1 MKAMNKIMA
10 FIRSIPVVLKVYVII
25 AILAPLLA
33 NEKPLVINY
42 HQEWH
47 FPAFT
52 SDKYFTVY
60 NDDGSSTSELSEF
73 VNWSGLKS
81 DFALFAPIRW
91 TAGKTDLANA
101 NFASPF
107 GEQLK
112 FDKDG
117 RKTSLPF
124 LQRHFLG
131 TTRSGED
138 VLAGLIYGSRI
149 SMIIGFLF
157 VIIAGMIGVMLGGI
171 SGYFGDHRFKLGWLT
186 IALMMLLIF
195 PAIYISRQII
205 ACSTEIS
212 LTTLLSYALAG
223 LVFLTILCLPIFLE
237 KKLSF
242 LKTKEVSI
250 PIDFLI
256 SRFTELFLS
265 LPRVILILTLAAI
278 SKPSLLM
285 LVVIIGFT
293 SWTDIA
299 RITRAEVMK
308 LRDIEFIQAER
319 AMGSKFSR
327 ILLLHLAPNILP
339 ALQNVFVYGFASAI
353 MTETGLSFLGI
364 GLPPGTPSWGSL
376 MFSARENFTAWWL
389 VILPGLTITLLLI
402 SLNNYAAKLLK
413 KRRKNSQFVN
423 IF

>member
-1 MKAMNKIMA
+1 MSWSKKIA
-10 FIRSIPVVLKVYVII
+10 TFIKKIPLVLKVYLLI
-25 AILAPLLA
+25 AVLAPLLA
-33 NEKPLVINY
+33 NERPLVLKY
-42 HQEWH
+42 HGEWH
-47 FPAFT
+47 FPAFST
-52 SDKYFTVY
+52 SNYFKIY
-60 NDDGSSTSELSEF
+60 NEDGTSESELSEF
-73 VNWSGLKS
+73 VNWSDLNA
-81 DFALFAPIRW
+81 DFSIYAPIRW

-107 GEQLK
+107 GEQYK
-112 FDKDG
+112 FDKVG
-117 RKTSLPF
+117 RKIALPI

-138 VLAGLIYGSRI
+138 VCTGLIYGSRI
-149 SMIIGFLF
+149 SMIIGCLF
-157 VIIAGMIGVMLGGI
+157 VLIAGVIGVILGGLA
-171 SGYFGDHRFKLGWLT
+171 GYFGDHRFKLGWLSVLLT
-186 IALMMLLIF
+186 LFLIF
-195 PAIYISRQII
+195 PASYVSRIFI
-205 ACSTEIS
+205 MSGPEITIGS
-212 LTTLLSYALAG
+212 VLSYTTAFIIFIL
-223 LVFLTILCLPIFLE
+223 ILCIPILLE
-237 KKLSF
+237 KRIGLF
-242 LKTKEVSI
+242 KTKEVSI
-250 PIDFLI
+250 PIDFI
-256 SRFTELFLS
+256 VSRFTEIFLS

-285 LVVIIGFT
+285 LVLIIGLT

-308 LRDIEFIQAER
+308 LRDIEFIQVER
-319 AMGSKFSR
+319 AMGAKFNR